1 MGGGGGCLVP
11 AGDAGENC
19 RSGREVVTMAL
30 CDGVE
35 KEASVAGGDMQVLLA
50 MGDGGGEV

>member
-1 MGGGGGCLVP
+1 MVAVWFRLEI
-11 AGDAGENC
+11 AGENC

-30 CDGVE
+30 CDGEE
-35 KEASVAGGDMQVLLA
+35 KEATVAGGDMQVLLA